1 MTKKANV
8 EAMLKEL
15 QEKQIIVAYCC
26 CGTKRTISPN
36 RC

>member
-26 CGTKRTISPN
+26 CGNKRTVKAN
-36 RC
+36 GC